1 MVMGGKLGGTEREK
15 TNWRSH
21 DNLHAV
27 TRTYGLINCDSSIID
42 FHKLSCLPAFFQ
54 IQWPIP
60 VIKRTALLA
69 VMGRECWQAVVAR
82 SQWRRHPRQNQVA
95 VAAR

>member
-1 MVMGGKLGGTEREK
+1 
-15 TNWRSH
+15 
-21 DNLHAV
+21 
-27 TRTYGLINCDSSIID
+27 
-42 FHKLSCLPAFFQ
+42 
-54 IQWPIP
+54 